1 MELTLII
8 IFIKRLCKKAV
19 LISYNSHVRFVHRPC
34 TIRTLALY
42 HSYMAIIRNETGSM
56 GEFGLCYVGMVIRI
70 GLVVLK
76 HSITLVEQCFTN
88 AEH

>member
-1 MELTLII
+1 MKI
-8 IFIKRLCKKAV
+8 IFIQRLCQKAV
-19 LISYNSHVRFVHRPC
+19 SIPYISHVRFVHRPC
-34 TIRTLALY
+34 TIRTLPLY
-42 HSYMAIIRNETGSM
+42 EMKMAQSKKYG
-56 GEFGLCYVGMVIRI
+56 GELGLCYVGMVIRI

>member
-1 MELTLII
+1 MKT

-19 LISYNSHVRFVHRPC
+19 LISYNSHVRFVHWPC
-34 TIRTLALY
+34 TIRTLPLY
-42 HSYMAIIRNETGSM
+42 EMKLAQSKKYG
-56 GEFGLCYVGMVIRI
+56 GELGLCYVKMVIRI

>member
-1 MELTLII
+1 MRSRRQVELTLKI

-42 HSYMAIIRNETGSM
+42 HSYMAIIRNENGSVEKIWRGAWLM
-56 GEFGLCYVGMVIRI
+56 LCWNGNKDWVGCA
-70 GLVVLK
+70 K
-76 HSITLVEQCFTN
+76 E
-88 AEH
+88 